1 MASDPSS
8 APSRTPS
15 TTSLIPPPSQ
25 TSPGA
30 TPKTPASTSIS
41 DFSRPDRTAAPSATD
56 SQADGRTRTVATARR
71 FPKGLSLL
79 QEKAATFDRGTAG
92 PSGKEPP
99 PARSLRSP
107 ATVFNHRRND
117 QPVETPG
124 NAPAQKP
131 KARPS
136 PPRTPPHSPN
146 RPNRQITPLTPAWN
160 TTACAHLH
168 FLLAHRRPFLPAKRP
183 EIPMQPAI
191 NRQMQPPSQNSR
203 AIPSLTNKSGLPRLD
218 NPLIPPPNQL
228 TVTGICRNTIGA

>member
-1 MASDPSS
+1 MAEPGQLPPRGVFPRGSACCRRKPRPSTEAPRGHPEKNRRPHGLS
-8 APSRTPS
+8 APPPRCSITAE
-15 TTSLIPPPSQ
+15 TTSRWKH
-25 TSPGA
+25 PG
-30 TPKTPASTSIS
+30 TPQ
-41 DFSRPDRTAAPSATD
+41 R
-56 SQADGRTRTVATARR
+56 
-71 FPKGLSLL
+71 
-79 QEKAATFDRGTAG
+79 
-92 PSGKEPP
+92 
-99 PARSLRSP
+99 RSP
-107 ATVFNHRRND
+107 R
-117 QPVETPG
+117 P
-124 NAPAQKP
+124 APA
-131 KARPS
+131 